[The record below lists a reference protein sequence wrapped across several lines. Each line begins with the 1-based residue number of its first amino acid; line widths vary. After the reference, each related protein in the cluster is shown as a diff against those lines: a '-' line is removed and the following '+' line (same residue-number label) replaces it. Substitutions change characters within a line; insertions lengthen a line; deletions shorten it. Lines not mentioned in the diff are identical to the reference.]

1 MEALVID
8 RKTLPESINSFIG
21 AERVRVER
29 VAAGSV
35 ILSPV
40 IDTADYD
47 NDTDCL
53 CDISVSGSGGVSVQK
68 IGFMKGKFSVPD
80 DFDSMFKEEI
90 EGLFSGRCR

>member
-29 VAAGSV
+29 AEGRV

-40 IDTADYD
+40 IDPADYD
-47 NDTDCL
+47 NDTDYL
-53 CDISVSGSGGVSVQK
+53 SAIPGMVEK
-68 IGFMKGKFSVPD
+68 IIAGRNTPLSECYDVPEDWFD
-80 DFDSMFKEEI
+80 DDV
-90 EGLFSGRCR
+90 